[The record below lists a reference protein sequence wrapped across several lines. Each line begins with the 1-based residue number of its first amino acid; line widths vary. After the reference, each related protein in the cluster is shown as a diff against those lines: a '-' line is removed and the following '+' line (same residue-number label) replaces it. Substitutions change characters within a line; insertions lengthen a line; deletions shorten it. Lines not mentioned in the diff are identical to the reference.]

1 MTSQRPRRLHTHL
14 LPTPRHSPLR
24 RLSIAHTSEVGQP
37 RHRGATL
44 QARGH
49 TRGSGRVR
57 TYSQGPG
64 PRPCTRQAR
73 GFLPHPGEGE
83 ARWTTMLKPPRSGA
97 AMSLTNARP
106 ADPRG
111 SSQAAARS
119 RFSPVRGERAVTAP
133 PCAWGN
139 RGSVGRSHCPG
150 PHRRP
155 VRPGHDATLTPE
167 AQRHHLPCLGSLVL
181 RVLGS
186 QGRGGAAPGGT
197 LEGEARDQ
205 PAAGGDANTPGAGA
219 LRAADTDR
227 EGRGCGR
234 AGEGRGAERKGG
246 WGTGRHLPAPGRC
259 SESPPQLRAGV
270 CGPGCRGSSSSL

>member
-1 MTSQRPRRLHTHL
+1 MDDDADAAAVGSSDVTNERGAREAGRPSRLLTGRCPLAFLPCSRRKGCYR
-14 LPTPRHSPLR
+14 PALR
-24 RLSIAHTSEVGQP
+24 MGKPRLSGAKPLP
-37 RHRGATL
+37 RAT
-44 QARGH
+44 QAPSQTRTRRYSH
-49 TRGSGRVR
+49 TRG
-57 TYSQGPG
+57 P
-64 PRPCTRQAR
+64 
-73 GFLPHPGEGE
+73 
-83 ARWTTMLKPPRSGA
+83 A
-97 AMSLTNARP
+97 APSAL
-106 ADPRG
+106 
-111 SSQAAARS
+111 
-119 RFSPVRGERAVTAP
+119 
-133 PCAWGN
+133 
-139 RGSVGRSHCPG
+139 
-150 PHRRP
+150 
-155 VRPGHDATLTPE
+155 
-167 AQRHHLPCLGSLVL
+167 LGSLVL

-197 LEGEARDQ
+197 LEGEARGQ

>member
-1 MTSQRPRRLHTHL
+1 
-14 LPTPRHSPLR
+14 
-24 RLSIAHTSEVGQP
+24 
-37 RHRGATL
+37 
-44 QARGH
+44 
-49 TRGSGRVR
+49 
-57 TYSQGPG
+57 
-64 PRPCTRQAR
+64 
-73 GFLPHPGEGE
+73 
-83 ARWTTMLKPPRSGA
+83 MLKPPRSGA
-97 AMSLTNARP
+97 AMSLTNGAPARP

-119 RFSPVRGERAVTAP
+119 RRKGCYRPALRMGKPRLSGAKPLPRATQAPSQTRTRRYSHTRGPAAP
-133 PCAWGN
+133 SA
-139 RGSVGRSHCPG
+139 
-150 PHRRP
+150 
-155 VRPGHDATLTPE
+155 L
-167 AQRHHLPCLGSLVL
+167 LGSLVL

-197 LEGEARDQ
+197 LEGEAQGQ